1 MTNVFLYEYFD
12 YFYMKFPSA
21 SEIRKIRKTLDIT
34 QTELAHESGIS
45 QSTIAKIERGRIAAS
60 YDTVVTLF
68 ETLERMHHDGRRDI
82 TASDVAS
89 KDVVTIQSTAKV
101 HIATE
106 LMRTTGFSQLPVLA
120 GDTPVGSVSERGIF
134 DLLRKGKT
142 MEELKDAIVSNIMD
156 ESFPVVTENTSI
168 TSVTTMMSDCNAV
181 LVAKKGKIIGVITNA
196 DMLKLV

>member
-1 MTNVFLYEYFD
+1 
-12 YFYMKFPSA
+12 MKFPSA